1 MSTELED
8 LRQRVEQLER
18 QMHQLEL
25 RLSYDDVRH
34 QILYA
39 VRVPTMAADGQPG
52 DLTDQQEEEA
62 TSQDRNV
69 GRLET
74 MVRSILINQGEH
86 TTELR
91 RGLRYLEMLV
101 KRELR

>member
-18 QMHQLEL
+18 HMHELEL
-25 RLSYDDVRH
+25 RLNYDDMRH

-39 VRVPTMAADGQPG
+39 VRVPTLAVGGQPG
-52 DLTDQQEEEA
+52 DLTDQQEEA
-62 TSQDRNV
+62 LSQDHNV
-69 GRLET
+69 GRIET
-74 MVRSILINQGEH
+74 MVRSVLLNQGQH

-91 RGLRYLEMLV
+91 RGLRYLEVLM

>member
-8 LRQRVEQLER
+8 IRQRVEQLER
-18 QMHQLEL
+18 HTHQLEL
-25 RLSYDDVRH
+25 RLNYDDMRH

-39 VRVPTMAADGQPG
+39 VRVPTLAAGEQPS
-52 DLTDQQEEEA
+52 DLSDQREGA
-62 TSQDRNV
+62 TSQDHNI

-74 MVRSILINQGEH
+74 MVRSVLLNQGDH
-86 TTELR
+86 TSELR
-91 RGLRYLEMLV
+91 RAVRYLEMLV